1 MNQRI
6 KKIISIVILGV
17 VLYVPTISKAS
28 VKIEN
33 EPMIVKA
40 NEEKCI
46 VYMQE
51 LEKTKFEYAIFSDSN
66 EQESD
71 LEYFSS
77 ALDGDENQVAVIEK
91 NNFDF
96 ENNKKAYL
104 KIREDNQTNTIEI
117 DFNKEISKSDIEKAQ
132 STTKRINTEIVKD
145 IVEEDDNDEN
155 GVHKILKLGGL
166 QINEDESSKY
176 YYDIK
181 KVNDDEFK
189 LMDQVKKINS
199 EYENVDMYNKLVM
212 IKDFNNLYEKL
223 INSANW
229 KDVENNLIKQPK
241 DTTENTEYI
250 IAIKKVED
258 GNEITDVKFL
268 TSIED
273 INEAFKTEKT
283 YSSEAVKLPITGEN
297 IILIIAFALAVISLI
312 FVFIKL
318 RKNNGKKENI

>member
-1 MNQRI
+1 MNQRV

-46 VYMQE
+46 VYIQE

-117 DFNKEISKSDIEKAQ
+117 DFNKEISKLDIEKAQ

-223 INSANW
+223 INNANW

-241 DTTENTEYI
+241 DATENTEYI

-258 GNEITDVKFL
+258 GNEIADVKFL

-297 IILIIAFALAVISLI
+297 FILIIAFALAVISLI